1 MHKKTKDSK
10 IENEISISFDSERY
24 SKTELEYLNNRLL
37 EQINWYDQKAIKNQ
51 KYYKNFSIAS
61 FIISSVIPILTFLG
75 ENIIVKTLIAIAGA
89 SVSVITYI
97 ININTYKD
105 LWMQYRMN
113 CEILKSEVI
122 KFKNKVSPYNSE
134 DAFLI
139 LINNSE
145 QYFTKEFA
153 KWQAITD
160 QSSTSS

>member
-1 MHKKTKDSK
+1 
-10 IENEISISFDSERY
+10 
-24 SKTELEYLNNRLL
+24 
-37 EQINWYDQKAIKNQ
+37 
-51 KYYKNFSIAS
+51 
-61 FIISSVIPILTFLG
+61 
-75 ENIIVKTLIAIAGA
+75 
-89 SVSVITYI
+89 
-97 ININTYKD
+97 
-105 LWMQYRMN
+105 MQYRMN